1 MINRSIICCIF
12 AFVPIVVHGDDIAK
26 SNDIGEACITVS
38 NMNTMIHNADVSNN
52 NGTTVFD
59 GGRQK
64 EPEQGSPM
72 RFTQRIWLHLG
83 VIALFLGAIVDW
95 CSKHRL
101 WRCLVWVVKSLV
113 HIFCSRRGKKSCQH
127 NAVQKVGS
135 QKIGDINCGD
145 HSVVSVY
152 MVQNPKQNN
161 GVKST
166 TEVGADKAS
175 CAQSE
180 NQPSEQ
186 KLWWNEM
193 EKNFNPYKPIKAK
206 GTLKQIVEENLCVID
221 MLRATCPKKHIPICV
236 IDDKDDEMYRE
247 GLKTLGYEN
256 VTLYPKC
263 PVYDVLKPFAIVI
276 FDVRGVGNAAG
287 KDGFSLA
294 VTFKSEYPLKV
305 VGVRTNFLQDVSEMD
320 RSKLNFALEKK
331 RDLCDQLVPVLNAA
345 LKDVGDPIAMW
356 KKARMIL
363 LETSSV
369 RELAL
374 IEHEYV
380 QAIRLLSQ
388 DTDALP
394 GEWMSGVNRL
404 LKRRIF

>member
-1 MINRSIICCIF
+1 MINRSIICFIF
-12 AFVPIVVHGDDIAK
+12 AFVPIVVYGDDVAK
-26 SNDIGEACITVS
+26 SNDIGKACITVS

-52 NGTTVFD
+52 NSTTVFD

-83 VIALFLGAIVDW
+83 AIVLLFGAIVDW

-101 WRCLVWVVKSLV
+101 WRCLVWVVKSFV
-113 HIFCSRRGKKSCQH
+113 HIFCSRRGRESCQH
-127 NAVQKVGS
+127 NAVQKVGG

-166 TEVGADKAS
+166 AEVGADKAS

-180 NQPSEQ
+180 NQLSEQ
-186 KLWWNEM
+186 KLWWDEM

-236 IDDKDDEMYRE
+236 IDDKDDETYRE

-256 VTLYPKC
+256 VTIYPKC

-287 KDGFSLA
+287 KDGFALA
-294 VTFKSEYPLKV
+294 VTFKSEQPLKV
-305 VGVRTNFLQDVSEMD
+305 VGVRSNFSKDVSEMD
-320 RSKLNFALEKK
+320 RGKLNFALEKK
-331 RDLCDQLVPVLNAA
+331 RDLCDQLAPVLNAA

-356 KKARMIL
+356 KKARMKL

-380 QAIRLLSQ
+380 QAIRLLSK
-388 DTDALP
+388 DTDVLP

-404 LKRRIF
+404 LARRIF